1 MKKHIA
7 LTLLSALLALNSA
20 DVLAKTDPQTIT
32 FTKGSDHTSLQGSF
46 TGYNDVQYKLSA
58 KKGQILKF
66 NLTSTQNLAYLNIYA
81 PGNKPGKAEALTID
95 ILDGGKGQISL
106 PSTGQYT
113 LQVYQMRNSAR
124 QNKTVKFNLKV
135 QVLNATHAP
144 KKFDATG
151 QLPCSLALG
160 QPPHQC
166 QYGVVRAGQG
176 NAELS
181 IFSADKTEYQLQ
193 FKQGKLVA
201 PSASTQ
207 KRAKLSLIELKTA
220 ERFEVLD
227 SILYH

>member
-32 FTKGSDHTSLQGSF
+32 FTKGSDHTSLKGSF

-151 QLPCSLALG
+151 QLPCI
-160 QPPHQC
+160 
-166 QYGVVRAGQG
+166 RA
-176 NAELS
+176 AH
-181 IFSADKTEYQLQ
+181 
-193 FKQGKLVA
+193 
-201 PSASTQ
+201 ASMPVWCGS
-207 KRAKLSLIELKTA
+207 R
-220 ERFEVLD
+220 RPR
-227 SILYH
+227 